1 MTEVNYNY
9 QNSFRFSSLVYIYQS
24 HWVLSNNGPNS
35 HTKTANWLIL
45 VLVVTLISW
54 EGRSPCW
61 SSRFQRDV
69 WTIYF
74 LSGKY
79 GDDLRES
86 SKTVKHM
93 WTVLSQFSS
102 DERSRFLR
110 FVTGRKRPPAPFTVA
125 KAGGDKDSL
134 PHASTCASTLFL
146 PDYSSAAIA
155 KEKLRLAAGR
165 NLLSN
170 LQFMIIEG
178 LVKIGSFS
186 NDGF

>member
-1 MTEVNYNY
+1 
-9 QNSFRFSSLVYIYQS
+9 
-24 HWVLSNNGPNS
+24 
-35 HTKTANWLIL
+35 
-45 VLVVTLISW
+45 
-54 EGRSPCW
+54 
-61 SSRFQRDV
+61 
-69 WTIYF
+69 
-74 LSGKY
+74 
-79 GDDLRES
+79 
-86 SKTVKHM
+86 M

-165 NLLSN
+165 NLRSN

>member
-1 MTEVNYNY
+1 M
-9 QNSFRFSSLVYIYQS
+9 
-24 HWVLSNNGPNS
+24 
-35 HTKTANWLIL
+35 
-45 VLVVTLISW
+45 
-54 EGRSPCW
+54 
-61 SSRFQRDV
+61 
-69 WTIYF
+69 YF

-146 PDYSSAAIA
+146 PDYSSTAIA

-165 NLLSN
+165 DLLSN
-170 LQFMIIEG
+170 LLFMIIEG
-178 LVKIGSFS
+178 LEKIGSFS

>member
-1 MTEVNYNY
+1 MY
-9 QNSFRFSSLVYIYQS
+9 L
-24 HWVLSNNGPNS
+24 
-35 HTKTANWLIL
+35 
-45 VLVVTLISW
+45 
-54 EGRSPCW
+54 
-61 SSRFQRDV
+61 
-69 WTIYF
+69 

-102 DERSRFLR
+102 EERSRFLR

-178 LVKIGSFS
+178 LEKIGSFS